1 MIVRDGV
8 VDTLNIEPNPGEAV
22 DSGAENLISQL

>member
-8 VDTLNIEPNPGEAV
+8 VDTLNIESNPGEAV